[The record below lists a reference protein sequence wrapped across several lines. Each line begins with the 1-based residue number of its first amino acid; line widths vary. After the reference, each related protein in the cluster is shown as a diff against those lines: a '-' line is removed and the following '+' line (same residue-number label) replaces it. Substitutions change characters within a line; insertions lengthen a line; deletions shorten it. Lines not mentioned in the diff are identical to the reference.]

1 MTLDLP
7 RPPAWIDQ
15 AACADA
21 DPELFFADDR
31 FPWMQREAAAI
42 CGECVVS
49 TLCLTAAQ
57 ERDERHGVWGGVDL
71 GKAARERHN
80 LTTRR
85 NKRERR
91 ERKAS

>member
-1 MTLDLP
+1 MTPDLP
-7 RPPAWIDQ
+7 RPPAWTEH
-15 AACADA
+15 ALCGDA

-42 CGECVVS
+42 CADCPVRLPCK
-49 TLCLTAAQ
+49 TDALQ
-57 ERDERHGVWGGVDL
+57 RKERHGIWGGEDL
-71 GKAARERHN
+71 GKPARERHN

-85 NKRERR
+85 NKRERQ